1 MKVGDIVYTFDEKH
15 VAIAK
20 IEVVGLVIRD
30 YDDLSMEE
38 WDKLPEDVKFPN
50 EVEDIKNVQ
59 YIEGKVL
66 KTSKAVGDLRKG
78 EGVTLE
84 LPDEVYFTL
93 EDVKKVMMGK
103 YEKNLDKA
111 IKKLSK

>member
-15 VAIAK
+15 NAIAK
-20 IEVVGLVIRD
+20 IEVTELIID
-30 YDDLSMEE
+30 IYDDLSMEE
-38 WDKLPEDVKFPN
+38 WEKLPEEVRFPK
-50 EVEDIKNVQ
+50 EVEDIKNVA
-59 YIEGKVL
+59 YINGKVL

-78 EGVTLE
+78 ETVTLE

-93 EDVKKVMMGK
+93 EDVKKVMMSK

-111 IKKLSK
+111 VNYLLN

>member
-20 IEVVGLVIRD
+20 IEVTDLIID
-30 YDDLSMEE
+30 IPDDLSLEE
-38 WDKLPEDVKFPN
+38 WEKVPEEVRFPKEEDVK
-50 EVEDIKNVQ
+50 NVA
-59 YIEGKVL
+59 YINGVVL

-78 EGVTLE
+78 EDVTLE

-93 EDVKKVMMGK
+93 EDVKKVMMSK

-111 IKKLSK
+111 IKKLK